1 MNRPQEFKGKNL
13 EDAILHAE
21 HKLKLPRTEFNYEIV
36 TEKTRL
42 FGISK
47 EVVIRAWPK
56 SGRRRQR
63 HRGLPGKADQGLPPG
78 AHLPRSSGAT
88 ASCSSS
94 STAPTSSSCSGRTDR
109 SSWPSSTSSTRSPTE
124 KVQVD
129 CEFFRKRKEK
139 KIRDYAQQVAQHVRQ
154 TGRNEIL
161 ELMNPYERRI
171 VHIAVNQVPG
181 ITSESLGDGFLK
193 TGQDLPRRPAGQTG
207 PAQGR
212 GRRDLSPAAPA
223 KPEPFTIRG
232 GFYTIFP

>member
-1 MNRPQEFKGKNL
+1 MENQDKSEELLEFSGKNL

-21 HKLKLPRTEFNYEIV
+21 HKLKLQRTEFNYEVV

-56 SGRRRQR
+56 SSPENNAVSRFLEGLRRVFPLEISYRIQR
-63 HRGLPGKADQGLPPG
+63 KNGFLFVIFDGEDKQLLLWKDGQLLLALQHVLNKISD
-78 AHLPRSSGAT
+78 
-88 ASCSSS
+88 
-94 STAPTSSSCSGRTDR
+94 
-109 SSWPSSTSSTRSPTE
+109 E

-139 KIRDYAQQVAQHVRQ
+139 MIRDFALQAAQHVRQ
-154 TGRNEIL
+154 TGRNEVL

-193 TGQDLPRRPAGQTG
+193 RV
-207 PAQGR
+207 
-212 GRRDLSPAAPA
+212 
-223 KPEPFTIRG
+223 K
-232 GFYTIFP
+232 IFPVERNSKRLPARDAD